1 MPLVFILTHIY
12 IVNSQLPLN
21 KVSVRSRREVRSG
34 DQLSNMWYITVYQ
47 TPPGQTNKYLFS
59 MSLGR
64 GTRDTTYLVRMSP
77 VLVLGSV

>member
-34 DQLSNMWYITVYQ
+34 DQLSNMWYITAW
-47 TPPGQTNKYLFS
+47 PGHTNKYLFY
-59 MSLGR
+59 MSAVQA
-64 GTRDTTYLVRMSP
+64 GTGITTHLVGMGS

>member
-34 DQLSNMWYITVYQ
+34 DQLSNMWYITAW
-47 TPPGQTNKYLFS
+47 PGQTNKYLFY
-59 MSLGR
+59 MSAVQAETGI
-64 GTRDTTYLVRMSP
+64 TTHLVGMGS